1 MTAVTIRHGF
11 DPAHRQAAAAL
22 YWQAFKGKLG
32 KVMGPDARALA
43 FFEATMDADYALS
56 AVDADGR
63 LLGIAGFKTSEG
75 SLSGGTLRDMTRIY
89 GWFGGTWRGLILST
103 LERDLAPGVLLMD
116 GICVDADARGLG
128 VGTALLDAI
137 KEHAR
142 QADLNSVRLDVI
154 DTNPRARALYE
165 RRGFEPMGTTH
176 TGVLRHLFGFR
187 SATTM
192 QCGLT

>member
-1 MTAVTIRHGF
+1 
-11 DPAHRQAAAAL
+11 
-22 YWQAFKGKLG
+22 
-32 KVMGPDARALA
+32 
-43 FFEATMDADYALS
+43 
-56 AVDADGR
+56 
-63 LLGIAGFKTSEG
+63 
-75 SLSGGTLRDMTRIY
+75 MTRIY